1 MNFVQIY
8 KWSALK
14 DFKGLFSVIFCSSL
28 DYDEVKVLGVDL
40 TSEEV
45 GQLMGGN

>member
-1 MNFVQIY
+1 MNEHFTMIFQQ
-8 KWSALK
+8 WN
-14 DFKGLFSVIFCSSL
+14 GLFTFCIKGSKYSTTSFIV
-28 DYDEVKVLGVDL
+28 DEKDL